1 MINPYKA
8 NYKVTQPFGENGHRG
23 IDLSAAFGV
32 GDTTIVA
39 VQSGRCIKAGWD
51 NGGYGFCVVIVDTQ
65 NRYWIYGHL
74 SKVLINA
81 DTNVNIGDTIGI
93 EGNSGNSFGSHLHLE
108 ARQNGWDRGNV
119 SLNVASILGIPNVR
133 GIINNTSNI
142 PAPIQP
148 TVQVPTQNV
157 ASSPSTSFTFNYNVR
172 EDVKELQNIL
182 NSKGF
187 SLVVDGKFGNQ
198 TLTALKKYTIEIN
211 DKGTI
216 TKWVQNRLNACGF
229 NAGFADGIAEA
240 PTMEAIQRLQ
250 EKYNL
255 GSAKKNGYT
264 YLGGDDW
271 YYLVER

>member
-1 MINPYKA
+1 M
-8 NYKVTQPFGENGHRG
+8 
-23 IDLSAAFGV
+23 
-32 GDTTIVA
+32 
-39 VQSGRCIKAGWD
+39 GRCIKAGWD
-51 NGGYGFCVVIVDTQ
+51 NGGYGFCVVIVDNQ
-65 NRYWIYGHL
+65 NRYWIYAHL

-81 DTNVNIGDTIGI
+81 NTNVNIGDTIGI

-108 ARQNGWDRGNV
+108 IRQNGWNRGNV

-133 GIINNTSNI
+133 GIVNNTTNT
-142 PAPIQP
+142 P
-148 TVQVPTQNV
+148 TPVQNLT
-157 ASSPSTSFTFNYNVR
+157 SSPSTGFTFNYNVR
-172 EDVKELQNIL
+172 EDVKELQKIL

-187 SLVVDGKFGNQ
+187 SLVVDGKFGKQ
-198 TLTALKKYTIEIN
+198 TLAALKKYTIEIN
-211 DKGTI
+211 DKGSL

-264 YLGGDDW
+264 YLGGNDW
-271 YYLVER
+271 YYLVEK

>member
-1 MINPYKA
+1 MISPYRA

-32 GDTTIVA
+32 GDMTIVA

-51 NGGYGFCVVIVDTQ
+51 NGGYGFCVVIVDAA
-65 NRYWIYGHL
+65 NRYWIYAHL
-74 SKVLINA
+74 SKVLVNA
-81 DTNVNIGDTIGI
+81 DTNINIGDTIGI

-108 ARQNGWDRGNV
+108 VRQNGWNRGNV

-133 GIINNTSNI
+133 GIVSNTANTPTPVQNLTSN
-142 PAPIQP
+142 
-148 TVQVPTQNV
+148 
-157 ASSPSTSFTFNYNVR
+157 PSTGFTFSYNVR
-172 EDVKELQNIL
+172 EDVKELQKIL

-211 DKGTI
+211 DKGSL

-271 YYLVER
+271 YYLVEK